1 MCFVSNYEC
10 YYDTISRY
18 MDIIETFQPDMYQ
31 VLCDGD
37 TNSTSSKKRVQKS
50 IGRSFRFF
58 ERCIQRHE
66 KSEVKTIGTRH
77 VPYQDEVKLPLGLN
91 DKSF

>member
-1 MCFVSNYEC
+1 
-10 YYDTISRY
+10 

-50 IGRSFRFF
+50 IDRSFTFF

-66 KSEVKTIGTRH
+66 KSEVKTICTGH